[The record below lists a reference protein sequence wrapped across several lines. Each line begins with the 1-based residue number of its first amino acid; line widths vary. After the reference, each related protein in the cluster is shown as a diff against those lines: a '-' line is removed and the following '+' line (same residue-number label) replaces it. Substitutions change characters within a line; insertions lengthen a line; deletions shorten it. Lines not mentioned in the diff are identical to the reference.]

1 MITPLY
7 KKLKTNGTTVYVFP
21 GAAEDISA
29 FQLNENFNVVFSQFA
44 LLRIPRQVLGEKMD
58 YDNTFSQNGLSVQPT
73 TFAEQTIESLRN
85 YVANHEITMRNSK
98 ISPTEYFYNTD
109 ELNTVTE
116 RILWKWFKSLNA
128 LSLEPAKDVEDYN
141 STLTEFNDLGLP
153 GNTDYLKTY
162 LWKERDTRTFDV
174 INVSE
179 SPVNTVRLVLSN
191 ITNYRIGDSITLAN
205 ITGLNGIHT
214 VTGIDTTNTTNDTV
228 LISSTYAGAPS
239 PAGASITLNYEKLVQ
254 YVGDIAMSNTIVKP
268 DSTLNMVQAFIS
280 AQHGSTPTVLFNII
294 ADTNYKPSM
303 TYPVN
308 SGEEQ
313 YEIQGAQDS
322 ANPLLTNPTN
332 YPGDY
337 YAHFDVNTQYTTA
350 TGDSVRRT
358 GNYYGTASVPP
369 TLNKNIDDVYQYLDG
384 STIDGISLDFNIS
397 HYSKASL
404 ATPICATFDEFNS
417 LVVDGN
423 APSDFEFNAVLW
435 YYDAIDTT
443 TGTPIVKKNL
453 YAIEFL
459 DNSDNDIEVTKDFIP
474 TLNKLVS
481 NGLQDG
487 TAYSLSLDLGSNLET
502 DNVPAAFDENKIYS
516 LFGMEL
522 YNEAM
527 RRLAL
532 INDSFQYTI
541 NKTLSMANDIQTMK
555 GLLYSQK
562 SIDSI
567 NQRITYLES
576 LLKLYST
583 LQIGNSD
590 SIEAVLDTS
599 VNPSIVRL
607 YNIDTQY
614 SVISKYQTTQ
624 LYTQSAGL
632 SNVVVTSTPKTIAI
646 SNNKDFAVLVENDDP
661 YFAGTYSNTIPIPNL
676 ELILEKDLAYKQKV
690 DFNIYPGKLGAKN
703 KKIDISINYNDNT
716 TTSKVS
722 LLSRKLDL
730 PVYVNHD
737 GLSTPE
743 LYVTD
748 DNGNVFQVAGW
759 GYMKKNTNRYLTLD
773 LIGQHSYLTS
783 ENRLQLDGLIFKNPT
798 TLDTYN
804 ISDQYT
810 ISNDFTT
817 PQYLPGPLKSVSI
830 INGGTGISGVTNGIL
845 NLYTLSGSTFQSASY
860 GAAVGI
866 TVSAGI
872 LTSAK
877 LLTPGHN
884 FTPDITSLY
893 NNTTAIPF
901 TNMQLTVDNTIP
913 GNSAM
918 VTPST
923 KPVLKFEANIIT
935 RVKLKIENK
944 ADFTAA
950 FDSAVSSYGNDTN
963 YDISSLLMKKPDI
976 YFNKGY
982 KVRIMRILSDVNTP
996 VTEIEKRYQVT
1007 IERI

>member
-7 KKLKTNGTTVYVFP
+7 KKLKNNGTTVYVFP

-44 LLRIPRQVLGEKMD
+44 LLRIPRQVIGSKMD
-58 YDNTFSQNGLSVQPT
+58 YDNTFSQNILSVQPS

-85 YVANHEITMRNSK
+85 YVANHEVTMRNSK
-98 ISPTEYFYNTD
+98 ISTTEYFYNTD

-141 STLTEFNDLGLP
+141 STLTEFDDLGLP
-153 GNTDYLKTY
+153 GNTDYLRTY

-174 INVSE
+174 INVTE
-179 SPVNTVRLVLSN
+179 SPASTVRLVLSN
-191 ITNYRIGDSITLAN
+191 ITNYRVGDSITLAN
-205 ITGLNGIHT
+205 ISGLNGVHT
-214 VTGIDTTNTTNDTV
+214 VTGIDTTNVTNDTV
-228 LISSTYAGAPS
+228 LISASYAGVSS
-239 PAGASITLNYEKLVQ
+239 PAGASIKLNYEKLVQ

-268 DSTLNMVQAFIS
+268 TSTVNMVQAFVPP
-280 AQHGSTPTVLFNII
+280 QNGSTPTILFNII

-303 TYPVN
+303 NYPVN
-308 SGEEQ
+308 SGEEIQ
-313 YEIQGAQDS
+313 EIQGAQDI
-322 ANPLLTNPTN
+322 ANPLLTNPTA

-337 YAHFDVNTQYTTA
+337 YAQYDVNTNYYTA
-350 TGDSVRRT
+350 TGDSVRRS
-358 GNYYGTASVPP
+358 GDYYGTAGVPA
-369 TLNKNIDDVYQYLDG
+369 TLNKHIDDVYQYLDG
-384 STIDGISLDFNIS
+384 DSLDGISLDFDIS
-397 HYSKASL
+397 HYSKATL
-404 ATPICATFDEFNS
+404 ATPICATFDELNS
-417 LVVDGN
+417 LVVDGE

-443 TGTPIVKKNL
+443 SGTAVVKKNL

-459 DNSDNDIEVTKDFIP
+459 DNPENDIEITKDFIP

-487 TAYSLSLDLGSNLET
+487 TAYSLSLDLTSNNET
-502 DNVPAAFDENKIYS
+502 DNMPAAFDEDKVYS

-541 NKTLSMANDIQTMK
+541 NKTLSLATDIQNMK
-555 GLLYSQK
+555 GLLYSQR
-562 SIDSI
+562 SIDSV
-567 NQRITYLES
+567 NQKIAYLES

-614 SVISKYQTTQ
+614 SVISKYLSTQ

-676 ELILEKDLAYKQKV
+676 QLILEKDLAYKQKV
-690 DFNIYPGKLGAKN
+690 DFKIYPGLLGAKN
-703 KKIDISINYNDNT
+703 KKIDILVNFNDNVNT
-716 TTSKVS
+716 TQVS
-722 LLSRKLDL
+722 LLPRKLDL

-773 LIGQHSYLTS
+773 LIGHHSYLTS
-783 ENRLQLDGLIFKNPT
+783 ENRLQLDGLVFKNPT
-798 TLDTYN
+798 TSDTYD

-810 ISNDFTT
+810 IMNDFTE

-830 INGGTGISGVTNGIL
+830 INGGTGLSGVTDGIL
-845 NLYTLSGSTFQSASY
+845 NLYTMSGSAYQGASY

-866 TVSAGI
+866 TVSAGV

-877 LLTPGHN
+877 LLSPGHN
-884 FTPDITSLY
+884 FAPDITSLY

-901 TNMQLTVDNTIP
+901 TNMELTVDNTIP

-935 RVKLKIENK
+935 RVKIKIDNK

-950 FDSAVSSYGNDTN
+950 FDTAVSAYGNDTN
-963 YDISSLLMKKPDI
+963 YDISGLLMKKPDI

-982 KVRIMRILSDVNTP
+982 KVSILRISSDVNTS
-996 VTEIEKRYQVT
+996 VTDIDKRYKVS